1 MDKQSK
7 ISTGTN
13 DRSRNETIAETGP
26 GIPDDSGRLVELTD
40 AEIERMTASLLRG
53 RRNPLKDELDEQI
66 DLPQKGSP

>member
-1 MDKQSK
+1 MDKRAK
-7 ISTGTN
+7 VSTGTN

-40 AEIERMTASLLRG
+40 AEIERMKASLLRG